1 MNEVTYKALEG
12 NKLQIENLRNR
23 DIIYR
28 NFAGRMTQYNKNGN
42 RKFSIIIDPEIATRL
57 EKDGWN
63 VKHRPSRNNEDEE
76 FCTLEVR
83 VRFDLSFARPRIK
96 QFTRAGSIN
105 INEENIGNFDN
116 AEFETADIVLRQY
129 LWTNPA
135 GESGVSAQLAEMYV
149 RLNEGVLEGKWAD
162 ETAAG
167 DEDGMPFDLD

>member
-1 MNEVTYKALEG
+1 MNEVKYTVLEG

-28 NFAGRMTQYNKNGN
+28 NFAGRITQFNKNGN
-42 RKFSIIIDPEIATRL
+42 RKFTIAIDPDVAARL
-57 EKDGWN
+57 EKAGWN
-63 VKHRPSRNNEDEE
+63 IKRRPSKNDENEE

-96 QFTRAGSIN
+96 QFTRGGSVN
-105 INEENIGNFDN
+105 INEDNVSNFDD
-116 AEFETADIVLRQY
+116 AEFETADVVLRQY

-149 RLNEGVLEGKWAD
+149 RLNEGVLEGKWA
-162 ETAAG
+162 
-167 DEDGMPFDLD
+167 EDSGSDDGLPFDME